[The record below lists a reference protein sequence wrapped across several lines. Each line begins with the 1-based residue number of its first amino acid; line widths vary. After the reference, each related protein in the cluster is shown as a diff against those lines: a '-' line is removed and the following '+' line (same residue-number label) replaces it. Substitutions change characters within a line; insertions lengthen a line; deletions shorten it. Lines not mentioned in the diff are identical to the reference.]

1 MTKEQIEA
9 IFDRVREWPDDYQED
24 AARVLLAMDPDRTT
38 TYELSEDEAH
48 DIDAA
53 LEEVARGEVAS
64 EEEVKAFF
72 AQFRR

>member
-1 MTKEQIEA
+1 MTKEQIDA
-9 IFDRVREWPDDYQED
+9 VLDRVRDWPDDCQED
-24 AARVLLAMDPDRTT
+24 AARVLLAMDPDKTAI
-38 TYELSEDEAH
+38 YELSEEEAR

-64 EEEVKAFF
+64 EEEVEAFF

>member
-1 MTKEQIEA
+1 MTKEQIDA
-9 IFDRVREWPDDYQED
+9 VLDRVRGWPDDYRED
-24 AARVLLAMDPDRTT
+24 AARVLLAMDPDKSAI
-38 TYELSEDEAH
+38 YELSEEEAR

-64 EEEVKAFF
+64 EEEVQAFF